1 MSVDA
6 GGGRQGREMGSRMVV
21 VVEGVERLGG
31 VRSNLRVVRVRIEVP
46 SD

>member
-1 MSVDA
+1 MLG
-6 GGGRQGREMGSRMVV
+6 GGGRQGREMGSRMVVV